1 MLGPLPS
8 ALCSLGR
15 KSPLLTYDSGRTEY
29 KSGFAA
35 TIRLT
40 RASISALTGGRPPVG
55 PAESLV
61 QYSRKRRRCHRRT
74 VFASRSREAAS
85 IRSTLWR
92 ARPRRADQFGVVG
105 VGPWFACRRRVA
117 GARPGSRER
126 AGSGRQRGRGGAE
139 AGGA

>member
-1 MLGPLPS
+1 GARGIGPLVSKRLAVMLGPLPS

-74 VFASRSREAAS
+74 V
-85 IRSTLWR
+85 
-92 ARPRRADQFGVVG
+92 VG
-105 VGPWFACRRRVA
+105 VTIT
-117 GARPGSRER
+117 
-126 AGSGRQRGRGGAE
+126 RGRRPSGPDSGEHDPEEPISSA
-139 AGGA
+139 

>member
-74 VFASRSREAAS
+74 VFGVTITRGRLHPVHTLASTTQKSRSVR
-85 IRSTLWR
+85 RSGGR
-92 ARPRRADQFGVVG
+92 AMVRL
-105 VGPWFACRRRVA
+105 
-117 GARPGSRER
+117 
-126 AGSGRQRGRGGAE
+126 
-139 AGGA
+139 